1 MIRTQHAHAHNAH
14 TCALTYAHTR
24 IHTHTY
30 LRITYTR
37 RIHMDMYK
45 HIHMHICVHTHTHTY
60 APQAIALAKVM
71 EQDGE
76 TSVKEFYTIKYGTDN
91 PRLHREDSEL
101 KRTRFL
107 TNKSN
112 KETRTSELQE
122 GGGGAGRER
131 VKGIS
136 GREEVG
142 CVLGEPGYRCRQCSS
157 VKWIHSFH

>member
-1 MIRTQHAHAHNAH
+1 
-14 TCALTYAHTR
+14 
-24 IHTHTY
+24 
-30 LRITYTR
+30 
-37 RIHMDMYK
+37 MY
-45 HIHMHICVHTHTHTY
+45 THTHTY

-107 TNKSN
+107 TNKGN
-112 KETRTSELQE
+112 KGTRTTSELQE

-157 VKWIHSFH
+157 VKWIHSFRETLISCGVD